1 MIRRSKVSRLA
12 TSSAIIAAGVLVLA
26 ACGGETTTTAPSAA
40 APSAAAPAASEAPAA
55 SALPATGSGELHLYS
70 WTDYIDPAQLDA
82 FTAETGIQV
91 ILDTYDSNETMLA
104 KIQAGAT
111 GYDVLVPSDYMVAQM
126 IELGLL
132 ENIGVNTLP
141 NAANIKPNLIDVYWD
156 PGRSYSAPYMYG
168 TTGIGVDTTDPAV
181 SGIASWKDYFAA
193 GSVAGNSLDVLKDQT
208 ELVSAA
214 LRAGGVA
221 PADLCSTDKAQYA
234 AAQELLST
242 FKPKVI
248 DSDGGIERMVK
259 GSSKARMAWNGSV
272 HRMTVENPNIQFV
285 YPSDGLNLWA
295 DNFVV
300 PVGAPDLENAK
311 IFINWMMSPEQAGVA
326 SNFSGYDNGIIDS
339 DPFMNDSLKTDPGV
353 VVPADKVAL
362 ISPTPSCGQE
372 ARDLYTEVFTSWQ
385 SGQ

>member
-1 MIRRSKVSRLA
+1 MIRRSKISRWA

-26 ACGGETTTTAPSAA
+26 ACGGETATTAPSAA
-40 APSAAAPAASEAPAA
+40 APAANEAPAA

-141 NAANIKPNLIDVYWD
+141 NAGNIKANLVDVYWD
-156 PGRSYSAPYMYG
+156 PGRIYSAPYMYG

-214 LRAGGVA
+214 LRAGA
-221 PADLCSTDKAQYA
+221 FAQPIRRSTPRPKSCFR
-234 AAQELLST
+234 LS
-242 FKPKVI
+242 
-248 DSDGGIERMVK
+248 SR
-259 GSSKARMAWNGSV
+259 R
-272 HRMTVENPNIQFV
+272 
-285 YPSDGLNLWA
+285 
-295 DNFVV
+295 
-300 PVGAPDLENAK
+300 
-311 IFINWMMSPEQAGVA
+311 
-326 SNFSGYDNGIIDS
+326 
-339 DPFMNDSLKTDPGV
+339 
-353 VVPADKVAL
+353 
-362 ISPTPSCGQE
+362 
-372 ARDLYTEVFTSWQ
+372 
-385 SGQ
+385 